1 MKQTKRLFSAF
12 LAILLMVGLVPL
24 AGIEAAWASVPS
36 GGVLPGAVAATRP
49 NVQIDYNLPEGA
61 QILFGF
67 RYIQPVALV
76 QVPRL
81 AVFHVLCMPFQRAAA
96 DDIVVGLQLYTRS
109 GGKIIQPTV

>member
-49 NVQIDYNLPEGA
+49 NVQIDYNLPAGYRNSMKKPPCSGR
-61 QILFGF
+61 LFWC
-67 RYIQPVALV
+67 I
-76 QVPRL
+76 
-81 AVFHVLCMPFQRAAA
+81 
-96 DDIVVGLQLYTRS
+96 IGL
-109 GGKIIQPTV
+109 I